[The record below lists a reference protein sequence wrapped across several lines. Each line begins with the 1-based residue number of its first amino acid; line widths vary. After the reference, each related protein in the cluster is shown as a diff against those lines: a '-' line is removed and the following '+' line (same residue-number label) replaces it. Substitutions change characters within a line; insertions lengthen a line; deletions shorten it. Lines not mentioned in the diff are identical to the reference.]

1 MAKNTTVDMTS
12 GNPIKH
18 IIMFS
23 LPLLFG
29 NVFQQVYNII
39 DTMIVG
45 KTLGVDALAAVGST
59 GSLLFLIMGFCI
71 GVCSGFALPIA
82 QSFGAGDYKRLKKFV
97 GNSLVVSILITI
109 IMTIATTLLC
119 NQLLIWM
126 KTPDNIF
133 EDAYNYLIIMFIGIP
148 ITIAYNLL
156 SSLLRSLGDSQRPL
170 YFLVIGSVVNIG
182 LDFLFISGFH
192 WGVIGAATATVASQL
207 LTAILCLVYIIR
219 DVELLHFSK
228 SDLSPDRDCMR
239 TLFAMGLP
247 MGFQYSIT
255 AIGVV
260 ILQAS
265 VNMLGSVYVAAIT
278 SVQKVDMFLECPFA
292 ALGNAMATFAGQN
305 VGAGKPKRIKNGTF
319 LTCAIGS
326 AYSVLVLIVIYF
338 VGPYIFQL
346 FVDKTEVDVIHYG
359 QQCLLIYTIFFV
371 PLALLNIIRFTIQGM
386 GFSGLAVFAGIA
398 EMFARSIVGIVFVPL
413 FGFIAACFAGPV
425 AWIAACMFL
434 IPAFFVCY
442 NKIKK
447 MLNAQQ

>member
-1 MAKNTTVDMTS
+1 MAKNTTVDMTNGS
-12 GNPIKH
+12 PLKH

-29 NVFQQVYNII
+29 NIFQQIYNIV

-45 KTLGVDALAAVGST
+45 KTLGVDSLAAVGST
-59 GSLLFLIMGFCI
+59 GSLIFLIIGFCM
-71 GVCSGFALPIA
+71 GVCSGFALPVA
-82 QSFGAGDYKRLKKFV
+82 QAFGAGDYKRLKKLV
-97 GNSLVVSILITI
+97 GNSLLVSVLIAVIVTA
-109 IMTIATTLLC
+109 ATTLLC
-119 NQLLIWM
+119 GQLLTWM

-133 EDAYNYLIIMFIGIP
+133 EDAYSYLIIMFIGIP

-192 WGVIGAATATVASQL
+192 WGVAGAATATIASQL
-207 LTAILCLVYIIR
+207 LTAVLCLIYIMR

-228 SDLSPDRDCMR
+228 SDLKPDRSCMSA
-239 TLFAMGLP
+239 LFGMGLP

-265 VNMLGSVYVAAIT
+265 VNMLGSVYVASLTA
-278 SVQKVDMFLECPFA
+278 VQKVDMFLECPFA

-305 VGAGKPKRIKNGTF
+305 VGAGKPNRIKKGTF
-319 LTCAIGS
+319 LTCVIGS
-326 AYSVLVLIVIYF
+326 AYSALVFVFIYF

-346 FVDKTEVDVIHYG
+346 FVDRSETDVIHYG
-359 QQCLLIYTIFFV
+359 QQCLLIYTIFFI

-398 EMFARSIVGIVFVPL
+398 EMFARSTVGIVFVPM

-425 AWIAACMFL
+425 AWIAACLFL

-447 MLNAQQ
+447 ALGK